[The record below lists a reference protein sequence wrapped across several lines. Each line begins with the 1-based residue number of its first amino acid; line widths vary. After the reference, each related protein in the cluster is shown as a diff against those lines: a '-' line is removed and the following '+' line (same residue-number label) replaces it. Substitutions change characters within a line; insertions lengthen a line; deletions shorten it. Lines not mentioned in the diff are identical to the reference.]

1 MDRVS
6 EMWYLLAIVVVAVLL
21 AFFKQ
26 KRRGTQERS
35 AQEEFNYQ
43 TVKELITPAET
54 AFLSTLDEAVQSRA
68 RVFCMVRVAD
78 ILKPSKSLDK
88 SQRQTHLNKTTQKH
102 FDFVLCDL
110 QTLQPLCV
118 IELND
123 KSHKRKDRRER
134 DAFLA
139 VACKSANLPLYFITA
154 SNRYEVAEIASHI
167 DLHLPVQLKQ
177 AS

>member
-1 MDRVS
+1 
-6 EMWYLLAIVVVAVLL
+6 MWYFLAFVVVAVLL

-26 KRRGTQERS
+26 MPRRSQ
-35 AQEEFNYQ
+35 Q
-43 TVKELITPAET
+43 TGQGEYKYHTVQTLVSPAEKT
-54 AFLSTLDEAVQSRA
+54 FLSTLDQAVQGRA

-78 ILKPSKSLDK
+78 IVKPHKSLDK
-88 SQRQTHLNKTTQKH
+88 KQWKIHFNKTTQKH

-139 VACKSANLPLYFITA
+139 VACESANLPLYFIPV
-154 SNRYEVAEIASHI
+154 SNKYDTAEIASHI

>member
-1 MDRVS
+1 MWVLK
-6 EMWYLLAIVVVAVLL
+6 MWYLLVIVVIVLL
-21 AFFKQ
+21 LTLFKQ
-26 KRRGTQERS
+26 TAGRPRKS
-35 AQEEFNYQ
+35 VQEEYKYQ
-43 TVKELITPAET
+43 TVPTLISEAEKT
-54 AFLSTLDEAVQSRA
+54 FLSTLDEIVQSRA

-78 ILKPSKSLDK
+78 ILKPSKSLNK
-88 SQRQTHLNKTTQKH
+88 SQRQTHLNKTSQKH

>member
-1 MDRVS
+1 
-6 EMWYLLAIVVVAVLL
+6 MWYLLVIVVIVLL
-21 AFFKQ
+21 LTLFKQ
-26 KRRGTQERS
+26 TAGRPRKS
-35 AQEEFNYQ
+35 VQEEYKYQ
-43 TVKELITPAET
+43 TVPTLISEAEKT
-54 AFLSTLDEAVQSRA
+54 FLSTLDEIVQSRA

-78 ILKPSKSLDK
+78 ILKPSKSLNK
-88 SQRQTHLNKTTQKH
+88 SQRQTHLNKTSQKH

-139 VACKSANLPLYFITA
+139 VACKSADLPLYFIPA
-154 SNRYEVAEIASHI
+154 SNKYDVAEIASYI

-177 AS
+177 AG

>member
-1 MDRVS
+1 
-6 EMWYLLAIVVVAVLL
+6 MWYLLLLVVAAVL
-21 AFFKQ
+21 FTFIKQ
-26 KRRGTQERS
+26 LQLKHKRS
-35 AQEEFNYQ
+35 AHEEFKYQ
-43 TVKELITPAET
+43 TVQSLISPAEK
-54 AFLSTLDEAVQSRA
+54 AFLSTLDQTVDGRA

-78 ILKPSKSLDK
+78 IIKPNKSLDK
-88 SQRQTHLNKTTQKH
+88 NQKHVHFRKTSQKH

-139 VACKSANLPLYFITA
+139 VACKSADLPLYFITA
-154 SNRYEVAEIASHI
+154 SNKYDVAEIASLV
-167 DLHLPVQLKQ
+167 DLNLPVQLKQ